1 MKRIGF
7 YIFYV
12 FAWLVTLLPLRA
24 LYIIS
29 DLAFVLI
36 YHVFHYRREVVAKN
50 LKNAFPEKS
59 RDELDEIARRFYRHL
74 SDLIIESLKPL
85 HMSPRQIRRRFTIK
99 DLPLIQRLYDEGRD
113 VAALMSHYNN
123 WEWLS
128 SVQLMTRHRAISIY
142 KPLKN
147 KYFDKFIL
155 DLRTK
160 YGVFAMPMN
169 RTLREL
175 SGFRNQKVLT
185 LPAFIA
191 DQTPPGNENAYWTTF
206 LNQDTD
212 FYRGPEKI
220 AVKFNMAV
228 IFAHIIKV
236 KRGYYEVKCR
246 IITENAGEEEPE
258 YITSRY
264 VSMLEEVIREKPE
277 YWLWSH
283 RRWKHKRPVSND

>member
-1 MKRIGF
+1 MKSLGY
-7 YIFYV
+7 YIFFV
-12 FAWLVTLLPLRA
+12 FTWLITLLPFRA

-29 DLAFVLI
+29 DLVYFLI
-36 YHVFHYRREVVAKN
+36 YHIFHYRREVVGKN
-50 LKNAFPEKS
+50 LSNAFPEKS
-59 RDELDEIARRFYRHL
+59 PDELDEIARRFYRHL
-74 SDLIIESLKPL
+74 SDLIIESLKAL
-85 HMSPRQIRRRFTIK
+85 HMSPRQISRRFTIK
-99 DLPLIQRLYDEGRD
+99 DLSLIQRLYDEGKD
-113 VAALMSHYNN
+113 IAALTSHYNN

-128 SVQLMTRHRAISIY
+128 SVQLITRHRAISIY

-175 SGFRNQKVLT
+175 SRFRNQHILT
-185 LPAFIA
+185 LPAFLA
-191 DQTPPGNENAYWTTF
+191 DQTPPADENTFWTTF
-206 LNQDTD
+206 LNQETD

-228 IFAHIIKV
+228 IFAHIKKI
-236 KRGYYEVKCR
+236 KRGYYVVDCSL
-246 IITENAGEEEPE
+246 ITENAGEEEPE
-258 YITSRY
+258 YIISRY
-264 VSMLEEVIREKPE
+264 AAMLEEVIRDKPE

-283 RRWKHKRPVSND
+283 RRWKHKKPMNND